1 LERILGQYSELE
13 SQQIGTDRRV
23 KRAWKRLSLESED
36 IHNLRSRVN
45 DHISLL
51 TAFNSQYARDDAT
64 KLMGYQE
71 RQAILEWLTPV
82 DSASQQNESE
92 NSAEDTKQSNDTK
105 ESMVGSGVKTVRD
118 VNVRQT

>member
-1 LERILGQYSELE
+1 MGQYSELE